1 MRVQKESTLNAYTAW
16 YPPVQQTLLC
26 LSKMYRCIDAR
37 IFGGLAQ
44 EAVSAATATAQAASR
59 LVAKRAKPSR
69 SCQLAVPQ
77 PHTPECV
84 YAQRFGAEV
93 QFFHPGS
100 QPYIIARSNSDFW

>member
-1 MRVQKESTLNAYTAW
+1 MHVHTRHDSRPCASQKESTLNAYTAW

-59 LVAKRAKPSR
+59 LVAKRAIPDRPSE
-69 SCQLAVPQ
+69 
-77 PHTPECV
+77 TPLMSD
-84 YAQRFGAEV
+84 R
-93 QFFHPGS
+93 
-100 QPYIIARSNSDFW
+100 ARLLCGR

>member
-59 LVAKRAKPSR
+59 LVAKRAEALSILSARCPSTSYNQNVCTPKGSALKCR
-69 SCQLAVPQ
+69 SFTQGHSL
-77 PHTPECV
+77 T
-84 YAQRFGAEV
+84 
-93 QFFHPGS
+93 
-100 QPYIIARSNSDFW
+100 